1 MVEFFNAIWFEVGV
15 EKGEHAEVPIVCW
28 YKKMIQFSLKEQR
41 KGRESFFFADT
52 VQPQWSTKDFIQKE
66 NVDEN

>member
-1 MVEFFNAIWFEVGV
+1 MSKESVVEFFNAIWFEVGV

-41 KGRESFFFADT
+41 KG
-52 VQPQWSTKDFIQKE
+52 
-66 NVDEN
+66 